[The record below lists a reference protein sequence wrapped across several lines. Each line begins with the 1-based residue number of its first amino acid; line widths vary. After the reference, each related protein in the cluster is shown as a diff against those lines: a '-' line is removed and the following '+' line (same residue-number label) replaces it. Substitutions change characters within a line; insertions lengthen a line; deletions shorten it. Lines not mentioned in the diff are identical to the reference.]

1 MLQCEIIGN
10 LGSDAVVKELSGK
23 KYVSFNVAHTEM
35 RRDAG
40 GNRVK
45 NTVWVSVLW
54 YGDGG
59 SVMQYLTRGT
69 SVFVRGRLSA
79 RTWTDRNG
87 NVQVP
92 LDVNASEVTLC
103 GSARQEQPQQT
114 SAQPS
119 AAAYAAYGRPQQ
131 PVQASAGDE
140 DDLPF

>member
-23 KYVSFNVAHTEM
+23 KYVSFNVAHTET

-59 SVMQYLTRGT
+59 AVMQYLTKGA

-79 RTWTDRNG
+79 RTWADRNG
-87 NVQVP
+87 NVQVS
-92 LDVNASEVTLC
+92 LDVNAGEVTLC
-103 GSARQEQPQQT
+103 GSARQEQQ
-114 SAQPS
+114 
-119 AAAYAAYGRPQQ
+119 AAAQQYASAPAYGRPQQ
-131 PVQASAGDE
+131 PVSAAGNSDD

>member
-23 KYVSFNVAHTEM
+23 KYVSFNVAHTET

-54 YGDGG
+54 NGDGG
-59 SVMQYLTRGT
+59 AVMQYLTKGA

-87 NVQVP
+87 NMQVS
-92 LDVNASEVTLC
+92 LDVHAGEVTLC
-103 GSARQEQPQQT
+103 GSARQEQTQQ
-114 SAQPS
+114 Q
-119 AAAYAAYGRPQQ
+119 AAALAYGRPQQ
-131 PVQASAGDE
+131 PVPAGGNSDD